1 MTTTTTMASAATSP
15 TLPLPSFQ
23 LYQGDAATVIKDSF
37 ASESVDM
44 VFCSPPYW
52 QLRGGTE
59 ILAGEIGLEESY
71 KEYLSKVLAVFYEV
85 HRVLKRTGTL
95 FIVIND
101 TYNTPKIGN
110 TNGIPTS
117 RGSGIVKQKAGMHEH
132 GTSGVN
138 KKLQSGIIPNSAL
151 QIPQRLAIA
160 MIDSGKWCL
169 RNDIIWYKRNGQP
182 NTSSSRFGLGDYEHI
197 YFFTKQSAGYYF
209 KPQFEPFTSAKGKQ
223 KHKRQVWDIPTQ
235 PSKEQHYSQFPAE
248 LCNICI
254 DAGCPEN
261 GTVCDPFMG
270 SCTTGVAALQSG
282 RNFIGID
289 ISPKFVE
296 IARKRLE
303 FHRGRT
309 CLF

>member
-1 MTTTTTMASAATSP
+1 MMTTTATTAATP
-15 TLPLPSFQ
+15 PPCPAFQ
-23 LYQGDAATVIKDSF
+23 LYQGDATTVLKDSV
-37 ASESVDM
+37 ATESVDM

-52 QLRGGTE
+52 QLRGSTE
-59 ILAGEIGLEESY
+59 ILTGEIGLEESY
-71 KEYLSKVLAVFYEV
+71 KEYLSKILAIFNYEV

-101 TYNTPKIGN
+101 TYNTPKLGN

-117 RGSGIVKQKAGMHEH
+117 RGSGTIKQKAGMHIF

-138 KKLQSGIIPNSAL
+138 KKLQRGIMVNSAL

-182 NTSSSRFGLGDYEHI
+182 NTALNRFGLGDYENI
-197 YFFTKQSAGYYF
+197 YFFTKQSTGYYF
-209 KPQFEPFTSAKGKQ
+209 KLQYEPFLSEEGRQ
-223 KHKRQVWDIPTQ
+223 KHKCQVWDIPTQ
-235 PSKEQHYSQFPAE
+235 PSKEQHYSQFPPT
-248 LCNICI
+248 LCNLCI
-254 DAGCPEN
+254 DAGCPED

-270 SCTTGVAALQSG
+270 AGTTGLAASQSG

-289 ISPKFVE
+289 ISSKFVE

-303 FHRGRT
+303 YHGGQTR
-309 CLF
+309 LF

>member
-1 MTTTTTMASAATSP
+1 MMITTTASAATSP
-15 TLPLPSFQ
+15 PFPAFQ
-23 LYQGDAATVIKDSF
+23 LYQGDAATVLKDSI
-37 ASESVDM
+37 ATESLDM

-52 QLRGGTE
+52 QLRGSTE

-71 KEYLSKVLAVFYEV
+71 KEYLGKVLAVFNNEV

-101 TYNTPKIGN
+101 TYNTPKLGN

-117 RGSGIVKQKAGMHEH
+117 RGSGTVKQKTGMHEF
-132 GTSGVN
+132 GSSGVN
-138 KKLQSGIIPNSAL
+138 KKLQAGIMPNCAL

-169 RNDIIWYKRNGQP
+169 RNDNIWYKRNGQP
-182 NTSSSRFGLGDYEHI
+182 NTSPSRFGLGDHEHI

-209 KPQFEPFTSAKGKQ
+209 KPQFEPFTSSADEGKQ

-235 PSKEQHYSQFPAE
+235 PSKEQHYSQFPAA
-248 LCNICI
+248 LCNLCI

-270 SCTTGVAALQSG
+270 SGTAGLAALQAG

-289 ISPKFVE
+289 ISPKFVD
-296 IARKRLE
+296 IARKRMQ
-303 FHRGRT
+303 FHGRQT
-309 CLF
+309 RLL

>member
-1 MTTTTTMASAATSP
+1 MTITAAEATP
-15 TLPLPSFQ
+15 PAALPAFQ
-23 LYQGDAATVIKDSF
+23 LYQGDAATVLKDSV
-37 ASESVDM
+37 ATESVDM

-52 QLRGGTE
+52 QLRGSTE

-71 KEYLSKVLAVFYEV
+71 KEYLGKVLAVFNNEV

-101 TYNTPKIGN
+101 TYNTPKLGN

-117 RGSGIVKQKAGMHEH
+117 HGSGTVKQKAGMHEH

-138 KKLQSGIIPNSAL
+138 KKLQAGITPNSAL
-151 QIPQRLAIA
+151 QIPQQLAIA
-160 MIDSGKWCL
+160 MIYNGKWCL

-182 NTSSSRFGLGDYEHI
+182 NTYASRFGLGDYEHV

-209 KPQFEPFTSAKGKQ
+209 KPQYEPFTSAEGKQ
-223 KHKRQVWDIPTQ
+223 KQKRQVWDIPTQ
-235 PSKEQHYSQFPAE
+235 PSKEQHYSQFPPA
-248 LCNICI
+248 LCNLCI
-254 DAGCPEN
+254 EAGCPEN

-270 SCTTGVAALQSG
+270 SGTTGLAALQAG

-289 ISPKFVE
+289 ISPECVE
-296 IARKRLE
+296 ITRKRLLE
-303 FHRGRT
+303 FHGGQTR
-309 CLF
+309 LF